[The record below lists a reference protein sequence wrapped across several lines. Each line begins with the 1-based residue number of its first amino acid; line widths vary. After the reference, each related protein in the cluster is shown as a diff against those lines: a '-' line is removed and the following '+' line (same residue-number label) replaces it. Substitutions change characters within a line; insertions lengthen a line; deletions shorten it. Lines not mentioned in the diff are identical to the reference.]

1 MVVRSHRQ
9 KCCYNTRRFTATETV
24 NTIMNARSAAIMS

>member
-1 MVVRSHRQ
+1 MRSIPEMWY
-9 KCCYNTRRFTATETV
+9 YNTKRFTATETV